1 MADLFGAPEGQIA
14 AIETQGRQAQAQ
26 ALQLQNLGLQRQ
38 MADQDQMRQIVS
50 NLASEKGTPV
60 EMLNKAGD
68 RALRGGMLD
77 QAEKAFST
85 AGLMQQ
91 RAAQAADYQ
100 ALAESRQYTTEMKRI
115 DAFAGLADMFPDTE
129 QGWNAVKTSYAAL
142 HPELTD
148 TEKMVFA
155 AKWRPG
161 MARQLKQ
168 LGLSAKEQMELE
180 FKQRKA
186 DLEEVEAGA
195 KIKHWERQDAVAA
208 KRAATYADRTAA
220 IGKATGAKGATAAGI
235 PTLTQQEDAGAVID
249 ARLEAADMPELSGQ
263 ERTNFAREVASTARL
278 YTKEGVDWDDA
289 LQQAYDDHA
298 DRLESSEWFRTPLT
312 GRVGGST
319 KVKPKREATPAPA
332 GPKIGAVEDGYRY
345 KGGDPSKQSSWE
357 KVK

>member
-1 MADLFGAPEGQIA
+1 MEMFNPA
-14 AIETQGRQAQAQ
+14 AAFDQSYQAAMVSKAQ
-26 ALQLQNLGLQRQ
+26 QLQTLAEGEKLAEQQQ
-38 MADQDQMRQIVS
+38 MKQILS

-68 RALRGGMLD
+68 QALRGGMLD

-142 HPELTD
+142 HPDLSD

-168 LGLSAKEQMELE
+168 LGLGAKEQMELE

-186 DLEEVEAGA
+186 DLEEVEADA
-195 KIKHWERQDAVAA
+195 KIRHWERQDAVAA
-208 KRAATYADRTAA
+208 ARARTYERYKEALEKAG
-220 IGKATGAKGATAAGI
+220 GKKGSSRMGI
-235 PTLTQQEDAGAVID
+235 PNREQKLDAEALIL
-249 ARLEAADMPELSGQ
+249 ARLEEDGKAPLEGQALENFSREIAA
-263 ERTNFAREVASTARL
+263 AARL
-278 YTKEGVDWDDA
+278 YERDEGMDWDDA
-289 LQQAYDDHA
+289 LQQAYDDNEA
-298 DRLESSEWFRTPLT
+298 RLEASEWFSTPLT
-312 GRVGGST
+312 GPVGRST
-319 KVKPKREATPAPA
+319 KVKPKREAEATTKSQPNITQAAYEKLKP
-332 GPKIGAVEDGYRY
+332 GATYWWNGQQYT
-345 KGGDPSKQSSWE
+345 KGK
-357 KVK
+357 